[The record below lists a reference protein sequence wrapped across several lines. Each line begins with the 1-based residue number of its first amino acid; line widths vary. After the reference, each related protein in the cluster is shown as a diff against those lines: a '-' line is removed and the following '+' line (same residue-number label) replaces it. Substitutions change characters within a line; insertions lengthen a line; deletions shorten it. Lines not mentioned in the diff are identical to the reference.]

1 MSTILSVLFGIIG
14 IGAFLMAF
22 LKDKPSTKKTY
33 KIIAAIFVFSL
44 PFALTSWT
52 AAFNSAIVYSLL
64 AIGLNILLGNA
75 GQISLGH
82 AAFYAIGAYS
92 AGILTVYGGVP
103 IFISIVIGGII
114 TSLIGFILGTPV
126 LRLKGHFL
134 GIATLGLHVLVEE
147 VIKTKL
153 KHVFAAS
160 KIDYQFSIGAI
171 VEPLKYSLRDML
183 NNWEYADK
191 ILGQGLPFHF
201 KFMDSITSSS
211 PEIFV
216 YFASLIF
223 LILLVYLARNILRTK
238 LGRAL
243 GAIRDS
249 EVAARALGI
258 NIALYKNI
266 AFSLSAFYAGIAGG
280 IFALSIGT
288 VDELSFRLT
297 ISLMVLAMIII
308 GGLGTIQGAII
319 GAVFFQLLDMKIISL
334 VLGDNPMWSP
344 FIMGA
349 ALVLVIIFAPKGVV
363 YMLYQ
368 LKLKLSQK
376 RS

>member
-191 ILGQGLPFHF
+191 ILEQGLPFHF
-201 KFMDSITSSS
+201 KFIDSITSSS